1 MVLSGLSPEKV
12 FYYFEEICGIP
23 HGSGNT
29 RRLSNYIVS
38 FAKDRGLRFTQD
50 ESDNVIIYKDASN
63 GCEQAPTVI
72 IQGHIDMVCEQKKGR
87 NINFEVE
94 GLRLKRDG
102 NAIYADG
109 TTLGGDDGIAVAYM
123 LAILD
128 SDDIKHPPLECVF
141 TSDEEIGLLGA
152 TALDCS
158 GLTGRLMLNI
168 DSEVEGQ
175 LLVSCAGGATVT
187 CSIPIVYEKDHACND
202 AFIIQVDHAA
212 GGHSGVEIAK
222 QGANGIK
229 LLGRVLYALGR
240 KYNLRLGGMWGGGKD
255 NVIPRGAHA
264 YVYTDCA
271 YDSLK
276 KEVNQLENILKAEF
290 AHTDSELT
298 ISVLAAGDREAI
310 EAAGRLP
317 KEEMYPMTTESSN
330 KVVAALVNVPNG
342 VIKYSQDIENLV
354 QTSLNLGIMSTEK
367 EGEKGT
373 VSFSFSVRSSVSTEK
388 NELID
393 RLECLSRILGGTIS
407 VSGEYPAWEYNKD
420 SRLREVMCD
429 CYNELYKEK
438 PQLLAI
444 HAGLECG
451 IFAGKLAGLDCVS
464 YGPDIKDIHTSE
476 EKLYIDSVART
487 WEYTLK
493 VLEALSAK

>member
-1 MVLSGLSPEKV
+1 MILSGLLPEKV

-50 ESDNVIIYKDASN
+50 ESDNVIIYKDGSK
-63 GCEQAPTVI
+63 GCEQAPAVI
-72 IQGHIDMVCEQKKGR
+72 IQGHIDMVCEQKQGR
-87 NINFEVE
+87 NINFKEE
-94 GLRLKRDG
+94 GLRLKTDG
-102 NAIYADG
+102 NVIYADG

-123 LAILD
+123 LAILA

-187 CSIPIVYEKDHACND
+187 CSIPVEYDKDHACNE

-212 GGHSGVEIAK
+212 GGHSGIEIAK
-222 QGANGIK
+222 QGANSIK

-240 KYNLRLGGMWGGGKD
+240 KYNVRLGGMWGGGKD
-255 NVIPRGAHA
+255 NVIPREAHA

-276 KEVNQLENILKAEF
+276 EEVNQLEDILKAEF
-290 AHTDSELT
+290 AHTDSELS
-298 ISVLAAGDREAI
+298 ISVLADKEAI
-310 EAAGRLP
+310 KAVGSLP
-317 KEEMYPMTTESSN
+317 KDEMYPMTVESSN
-330 KVVAALVNVPNG
+330 KAVAALVSFPNG
-342 VIKYSQDIENLV
+342 VIKYSQDIEDLV

-373 VSFSFSVRSSVSTEK
+373 ISFSFSVRSSVSTEK
-388 NELID
+388 DELID
-393 RLECLSRILGGTIS
+393 RLECLSQVLGGKIC

-420 SRLREVMCD
+420 SKLRAVMCD
-429 CYNELYKEK
+429 CYEAFYKEK
-438 PQLLAI
+438 PQLLAV

-464 YGPDIKDIHTSE
+464 YGPDITDIHTSE

-493 VLEALSAK
+493 VLEALSAES